1 MRHGFVTLIAALVIA
16 AASSAWAQS
25 GSSPVVVE
33 LYTSEGC
40 SSCPPADALLFD
52 LREEHDVIALAF
64 HVDYW
69 DYLGWQDR
77 FAKHDFT
84 NRQRAYARS
93 LGSPM
98 VYTPQLVVNGA
109 DHVVGS
115 ARGQVYAAIASA
127 RTDRAVNLDIG
138 LTMSD
143 HQALTVSI
151 PAADYHGEATIWFVR
166 YALNEE
172 TPVSSGENAGRTLRH
187 ANVVEELT
195 AIGMWKGEAMD
206 ITLPWEA
213 IEGDREDYEGFGCAI
228 IVQPEGLGPILGARE
243 ITWDA
248 EHGT

>member
-1 MRHGFVTLIAALVIA
+1 MRHGFLTLIAALIV
-16 AASSAWAQS
+16 AASWPAWAQS
-25 GSSPVVVE
+25 GGSPVVVE

-52 LREEHDVIALAF
+52 LREEDDVIALAF

-77 FAKHDFT
+77 FAKPDFT

-115 ARGQVYAAIASA
+115 ARGQVFAAIDSA
-127 RTDRAVNLDIG
+127 RAHPGINLDIG
-138 LTMSD
+138 LAMGD
-143 HQALTVSI
+143 HHSLVVSI
-151 PAADYHGEATIWFVR
+151 PAAAYNGEATIWFVR

-172 TPVSSGENAGRTLRH
+172 TPVSAGENAGRILRH

-213 IEGDREDYEGFGCAI
+213 IEGSHETYEDFGCAI
-228 IVQPEGLGPILGARE
+228 IVQPEGLGPILGARK
-243 ITWDA
+243 ITWEA
-248 EHGT
+248 EPAS